1 MDMRTLARIE
11 ARILQALEALDRGQV
26 QAAKAL
32 LMDADIAFRELV
44 DELFLRG
51 EVEEEEFLDLGAA
64 R

>member
-1 MDMRTLARIE
+1 MDIRTLARIE

-51 EVEEEEFLDLGAA
+51 EVEEEFLDQGAA